1 MTTYP
6 KLSEQEFENLPYAFK
21 EMIRHDERKPIN
33 PWHSIETLITL
44 DDIKSYKESISDWNE
59 NKNNIRIGCQNV
71 VKKQRGSGGSAA

>member
-21 EMIRHDERKPIN
+21 EMIRYDERKPIV
-33 PWHSIETLITL
+33 PDVVPIG
-44 DDIKSYKESISDWNE
+44 DIPAYVERLKDWNE